1 MPTLTQFFTE
11 IVINHNLVIPDHKP
25 PAECLL
31 DNVITFDITKSVVF
45 ETPLFSPE
53 VGGGDEVL
61 LRKALVVGIAHIIV
75 KYAADCPDQQVH
87 GAHFDVPFNALIEMP
102 DGPTQGT
109 NICVEPVVE
118 KAVFC
123 LVDGRQISK
132 IIVVRLDV
140 YTAV

>member
-1 MPTLTQFFTE
+1 MPTFTGFFTE
-11 IVINHNLVIPDHKP
+11 IVINHNLVIPDQKP
-25 PAECLL
+25 PAECIL
-31 DNVITFDITKSVVF
+31 DSVINFDITKAVVF
-45 ETPLFSPE
+45 DTPLESPE
-53 VGGGDEVL
+53 ITGVP
-61 LRKALVVGIAHIIV
+61 LRKALVVGVAHIII

-109 NICVEPVVE
+109 NICIEPVVE
-118 KAVFC
+118 KSVFC

-132 IIVVRLDV
+132 LIVVRLDV

>member
-1 MPTLTQFFTE
+1 MPTLTPFFTE
-11 IVINHNLVIPDHKP
+11 IVIDHNLVIPDHKP

-31 DNVITFDITKSVVF
+31 DNVIDFDITKAVVF
-45 ETPLFSPE
+45 ETPLESPE
-53 VGGGDEVL
+53 ITGVL
-61 LRKALVVGIAHIIV
+61 LRKALIVGVAHIIV

-109 NICVEPVVE
+109 NLCVEPVVE

-123 LVDGRQISK
+123 LEDDRKISK

>member
-1 MPTLTQFFTE
+1 MPTFTNFFTE
-11 IVINHNLVIPDHKP
+11 IVIDHNLVIPDHKP

-31 DNVITFDITKSVVF
+31 DSVINFDITKAVVF
-45 ETPLFSPE
+45 DTPLESPE
-53 VGGGDEVL
+53 ITGVL
-61 LRKALVVGIAHIIV
+61 LRKALVVGVAHIIV
-75 KYAADCPDQQVH
+75 KYVADCPDQQVH

-109 NICVEPVVE
+109 NICIEPVVE
-118 KAVFC
+118 KSVFC

-132 IIVVRLDV
+132 LIVVRLDV